1 MIEDKGA
8 LKVRYKATYVGG
20 GVGGLTLDITT
31 MGVGLR

>member
-20 GVGGLTLDITT
+20 GVEGLTLDITT
-31 MGVGLR
+31 MEISLR